1 MFINQILFYLLS
13 RYRQIVFHNK
23 EKQEVDNQLHKHILV
38 FNKDNEIVFEF
49 KFGREMARFF
59 QIDGKVA
66 IAAIAEGEYQDF
78 LLLSKEVSNLKLI
91 YVFNSN
97 TQELRGAPPIMMLIR
112 L

>member
-1 MFINQILFYLLS
+1 MAIL
-13 RYRQIVFHNK
+13 
-23 EKQEVDNQLHKHILV
+23 
-38 FNKDNEIVFEF
+38 
-49 KFGREMARFF
+49 F

-97 TQELRGAPPIMMLIR
+97 TQELRGRPLR
-112 L
+112 

>member
-1 MFINQILFYLLS
+1 
-13 RYRQIVFHNK
+13 
-23 EKQEVDNQLHKHILV
+23 
-38 FNKDNEIVFEF
+38 
-49 KFGREMARFF
+49 MAIFF

-66 IAAIAEGEYQDF
+66 RAAIAEGEYQDF

-97 TQELRGAPPIMMLIR
+97 TQELRGRPPTIVLIR